1 MKLRSVNLFVLN
13 WNGRDLT
20 LDCLSSLEKIIYPN
34 VKVYIID
41 NGSSDNSVTAIRN
54 QFPEKSV
61 FNSIYEIIELPENY
75 GFARGNNAGFEL
87 VKQKADYTIFL
98 NNDTI
103 VDPNFVE
110 PLINAM
116 ESNSTVKQST
126 PKIFYADNL
135 DYIWFGGGKVSL
147 WAGWIRHL
155 GIRQKDSMQFSFNRN
170 VDYATGCCV
179 CMRTVDFESIGMFD
193 ESFLMYGEDVDLSL
207 RFRKQGGQIL
217 FVPESKIWHK
227 VSSSI
232 GTQFSIRK
240 WKRKNIGKMKLVT
253 KHVHPAQ
260 LPIVMPLAILVSILE
275 LFITIIL
282 GFGRKH
288 S

>member
-20 LDCLSSLEKIIYPN
+20 LDCLSSLEKITYPN
-34 VKVYIID
+34 VKVYVID

-54 QFPEKSV
+54 QFPD
-61 FNSIYEIIELPENY
+61 YEIIRLPENY

>member
-20 LDCLSSLEKIIYPN
+20 LDCLSSLEKITYPN
-34 VKVYIID
+34 VKVYVID

-54 QFPEKSV
+54 QFPD
-61 FNSIYEIIELPENY
+61 YEIIELPENY

-288 S
+288 

>member
-54 QFPEKSV
+54 QFPD
-61 FNSIYEIIELPENY
+61 YEIIGLPENY

-275 LFITIIL
+275 LFFTIIL

>member
-20 LDCLSSLEKIIYPN
+20 LDCLSSLEKITYPN
-34 VKVYIID
+34 VKVYVID

-54 QFPEKSV
+54 QFPD
-61 FNSIYEIIELPENY
+61 YEIIELPENY

-193 ESFLMYGEDVDLSL
+193 ESFFMYGEDVDLSL

-240 WKRKNIGKMKLVT
+240 WKRKNIGKIKIVT

>member
-20 LDCLSSLEKIIYPN
+20 LDCLSSLEKITYPN

-54 QFPEKSV
+54 QFPD
-61 FNSIYEIIELPENY
+61 YEIIGLPENY

-155 GIRQKDSMQFSFNRN
+155 GIRQKDSIQFSFNRN

-227 VSSSI
+227 GSSSI

>member
-20 LDCLSSLEKIIYPN
+20 LDCLSSLEKITYPN
-34 VKVYIID
+34 VKVYVID

-54 QFPEKSV
+54 QFPD
-61 FNSIYEIIELPENY
+61 YEIIELPENY

-135 DYIWFGGGKVSL
+135 DSIWFGGGKVNL

-155 GIRQKDSMQFSFNRN
+155 GIRQKDSMQFSFDRN

>member
-20 LDCLSSLEKIIYPN
+20 LDCLSSLEKITYPN
-34 VKVYIID
+34 VKVYVID

-54 QFPEKSV
+54 QFPD
-61 FNSIYEIIELPENY
+61 YEIIELPENY

-155 GIRQKDSMQFSFNRN
+155 GIRQKDSMQFSFDRN

-240 WKRKNIGKMKLVT
+240 WKRKNIGKIKIVT

>member
-20 LDCLSSLEKIIYPN
+20 LDCLFSLEKITYPN
-34 VKVYIID
+34 VKVYVID

-54 QFPEKSV
+54 QFPD
-61 FNSIYEIIELPENY
+61 YEIIGLPENY

>member
-20 LDCLSSLEKIIYPN
+20 LDCLSSLEKITYPN
-34 VKVYIID
+34 VKIYVID

-54 QFPEKSV
+54 QFPD
-61 FNSIYEIIELPENY
+61 YEIIGLPENY

-155 GIRQKDSMQFSFNRN
+155 GIRQKDSKQFSFNRD

-179 CMRTVDFESIGMFD
+179 CMRTVDFVSIGMFD
-193 ESFLMYGEDVDLSL
+193 ESFSMYAEDVDLSL
-207 RFRKQGGQIL
+207 RFRNGGGKVVFI
-217 FVPESKIWHK
+217 PESKVWHK
-227 VSSSI
+227 VSASM
-232 GTQFSIRK
+232 GGQFSIAK
-240 WKRKNIGKMKLVT
+240 WKRKLMGRMKLMA
-253 KHVHPAQ
+253 KHSKLYQIPFS
-260 LPIVMPLAILVSILE
+260 LPLTIFMSIFE
-275 LFITIIL
+275 LFISLFFIII
-282 GFGRKH
+282 KKD
-288 S
+288 

>member
-1 MKLRSVNLFVLN
+1 MAGSVNLFVLN

-20 LDCLSSLEKIIYPN
+20 LDCLSSLEKITYPN
-34 VKVYIID
+34 VKVYVID
-41 NGSSDNSVTAIRN
+41 NGSSDNSVTEIQN
-54 QFPEKSV
+54 QFPD
-61 FNSIYEIIELPENY
+61 FEIIQLPENY
-75 GFARGNNAGFEL
+75 GFSRGNNAGFQL
-87 VKQKADYTIFL
+87 VKQKADFTIFL
-98 NNDTI
+98 NNDTV
-103 VDPNFVE
+103 VDPYFVE
-110 PLINAM
+110 PLINEM
-116 ESNSTVKQST
+116 ESNSTVKQAT
-126 PKIFYADNL
+126 PKIFYEDDL
-135 DYIWFGGGKVSL
+135 EYIWFGGGKINL

-155 GIRQKDSMQFSFNRN
+155 GIRQKDSTQFSFNRN

-179 CMRTVDFESIGMFD
+179 CMRTEDFESIGMFD

-288 S
+288 

>member
-1 MKLRSVNLFVLN
+1 LKLRSVNLFVLN

-20 LDCLSSLEKIIYPN
+20 LDCLSSLEKITYPN
-34 VKVYIID
+34 VKVYVID

-87 VKQKADYTIFL
+87 VKQKANYTIFL

-135 DYIWFGGGKVSL
+135 DYIWFGGGKV
-147 WAGWIRHL
+147 
-155 GIRQKDSMQFSFNRN
+155 
-170 VDYATGCCV
+170 V
-179 CMRTVDFESIGMFD
+179 
-193 ESFLMYGEDVDLSL
+193 YG
-207 RFRKQGGQIL
+207 QGGS
-217 FVPESKIWHK
+217 V
-227 VSSSI
+227 
-232 GTQFSIRK
+232 
-240 WKRKNIGKMKLVT
+240 
-253 KHVHPAQ
+253 
-260 LPIVMPLAILVSILE
+260 ILVSAKKIHCSFRLIGMLIMRLVVVFVCAHWILN
-275 LFITIIL
+275 
-282 GFGRKH
+282 R
-288 S
+288 

>member
-20 LDCLSSLEKIIYPN
+20 LDCLSSLEKITYPN

-54 QFPEKSV
+54 KFPD
-61 FNSIYEIIELPENY
+61 YEIIGLPENY

-240 WKRKNIGKMKLVT
+240 WKRKSIGKMKLVT

>member
-20 LDCLSSLEKIIYPN
+20 LDCLSSLEKITYPN
-34 VKVYIID
+34 VKIYVID
-41 NGSSDNSVTAIRN
+41 NGSSDNSVTEIRN
-54 QFPEKSV
+54 QFPD
-61 FNSIYEIIELPENY
+61 YEIIGLPENY

-155 GIRQKDSMQFSFNRN
+155 GIRQKDSMQFSFDRN

-232 GTQFSIRK
+232 GTQFSITK

>member
-20 LDCLSSLEKIIYPN
+20 LDCLSSLEKITYPN

-54 QFPEKSV
+54 QFPD
-61 FNSIYEIIELPENY
+61 YEIIGLPENY

-155 GIRQKDSMQFSFNRN
+155 GIRQKDSKQFSFNRN

-179 CMRTVDFESIGMFD
+179 CMRTLDFESIGMFD

>member
-20 LDCLSSLEKIIYPN
+20 LDCLSSLEKITYPN
-34 VKVYIID
+34 VKIYVID
-41 NGSSDNSVTAIRN
+41 NGSSDNSVTEIRN
-54 QFPEKSV
+54 QFPD
-61 FNSIYEIIELPENY
+61 YEIIGLPENY

-155 GIRQKDSMQFSFNRN
+155 GIRQKDSMQFSFDRN

>member
-20 LDCLSSLEKIIYPN
+20 LDCLSSLEKITYPN
-34 VKVYIID
+34 VKVYVID

-54 QFPEKSV
+54 QFPD
-61 FNSIYEIIELPENY
+61 YEIIELPENY
-75 GFARGNNAGFEL
+75 GFAKGNNAGFEL

>member
-20 LDCLSSLEKIIYPN
+20 LDCLSSLEKITYPN
-34 VKVYIID
+34 VKIYVID

-54 QFPEKSV
+54 QFSD
-61 FNSIYEIIELPENY
+61 YEIIELPENY

-116 ESNSTVKQST
+116 ESNSTVKQAT
-126 PKIFYADNL
+126 PIIFYADNL

>member
-20 LDCLSSLEKIIYPN
+20 LDCLFSLEKITYPN
-34 VKVYIID
+34 VKVYVID

-54 QFPEKSV
+54 QFPD
-61 FNSIYEIIELPENY
+61 YEIIELPENY

-155 GIRQKDSMQFSFNRN
+155 GIRQKDSMQFSFDRN

>member
-1 MKLRSVNLFVLN
+1 LKLRSVNLFVLN

-20 LDCLSSLEKIIYPN
+20 LDCLSSLEKITYPN
-34 VKVYIID
+34 VKVYVID

>member
-20 LDCLSSLEKIIYPN
+20 LDCLSSLEKITYPN
-34 VKVYIID
+34 VKVYVID

-54 QFPEKSV
+54 QFPD
-61 FNSIYEIIELPENY
+61 YEIIELPENY
-75 GFARGNNAGFEL
+75 GFSRGNNAGFEL

-240 WKRKNIGKMKLVT
+240 WKRKNIGKIKIVT

>member
-54 QFPEKSV
+54 QFPD
-61 FNSIYEIIELPENY
+61 YEIIGLPENY

-155 GIRQKDSMQFSFNRN
+155 GIRQKDSMQFSFDRN

>member
-20 LDCLSSLEKIIYPN
+20 LDCLSSLEKITYPN
-34 VKVYIID
+34 VKVYVID
-41 NGSSDNSVTAIRN
+41 NGSSDNSVTSIRN
-54 QFPEKSV
+54 QFSD
-61 FNSIYEIIELPENY
+61 YEIIELPENY

-135 DYIWFGGGKVSL
+135 DSIWFGGGKVNL

-155 GIRQKDSMQFSFNRN
+155 GIRQKDSMQFSFDRN

-240 WKRKNIGKMKLVT
+240 WKRKNIGKIKIVT

>member
-20 LDCLSSLEKIIYPN
+20 LDCLSSLEKITYPN
-34 VKVYIID
+34 VKVYVID

-54 QFPEKSV
+54 QFPD
-61 FNSIYEIIELPENY
+61 YEIIELPENY

-103 VDPNFVE
+103 VDANFVE
-110 PLINAM
+110 PLINEM

-155 GIRQKDSMQFSFNRN
+155 GIRQKDSMQFSFDRN

>member
-20 LDCLSSLEKIIYPN
+20 LDCLSSLEKITYPN
-34 VKVYIID
+34 VKVYVID

-54 QFPEKSV
+54 QFPD
-61 FNSIYEIIELPENY
+61 YEIIELPDNY
-75 GFARGNNAGFEL
+75 GFSRGNNAGFEL

-98 NNDTI
+98 NNDTF

-155 GIRQKDSMQFSFNRN
+155 GIRQKDSMQFSFDRN

-240 WKRKNIGKMKLVT
+240 WKRKNIGKIKIVT

>member
-20 LDCLSSLEKIIYPN
+20 LDCLSSLEKITYPN
-34 VKVYIID
+34 VKVYVID

-54 QFPEKSV
+54 QFPD
-61 FNSIYEIIELPENY
+61 YEIIELPENY
-75 GFARGNNAGFEL
+75 GFSRGNNAGFEL

>member
-20 LDCLSSLEKIIYPN
+20 LDCLSSLEKITYPN
-34 VKVYIID
+34 VKVYVID

-54 QFPEKSV
+54 QFPD
-61 FNSIYEIIELPENY
+61 YEIIGLPENY

-179 CMRTVDFESIGMFD
+179 CMRTLDFESIGMFD

>member
-1 MKLRSVNLFVLN
+1 LKLRSVNLFVLN

-20 LDCLSSLEKIIYPN
+20 LDCLSSLEKITYPN
-34 VKVYIID
+34 VKVYVID

-54 QFPEKSV
+54 QFPD
-61 FNSIYEIIELPENY
+61 YEIIGLPENY

>member
-1 MKLRSVNLFVLN
+1 LKLRSVNLFVLN

-20 LDCLSSLEKIIYPN
+20 LDCLFSLEKITYPN
-34 VKVYIID
+34 VKVYVID

-54 QFPEKSV
+54 QFPD
-61 FNSIYEIIELPENY
+61 YEIIELPENY

-135 DYIWFGGGKVSL
+135 DYIWFGGGKVNL

-155 GIRQKDSMQFSFNRN
+155 GIRQKDSMQFSFDRN

-240 WKRKNIGKMKLVT
+240 WKRKNIGKIKIVT

>member
-20 LDCLSSLEKIIYPN
+20 LDCLSSLEKITYPN
-34 VKVYIID
+34 VKVYVID

-54 QFPEKSV
+54 QFPD
-61 FNSIYEIIELPENY
+61 YEIIELPENY

-155 GIRQKDSMQFSFNRN
+155 GIRQKDSMQFSFDRN

-240 WKRKNIGKMKLVT
+240 WKRKNIGKMKIVT

-282 GFGRKH
+282 GFARKH

>member
-1 MKLRSVNLFVLN
+1 LKLRSVNLFVLN

-20 LDCLSSLEKIIYPN
+20 LDCLSSLEKITYPN
-34 VKVYIID
+34 VKIYVID
-41 NGSSDNSVTAIRN
+41 NGSSDNSVTEIRN
-54 QFPEKSV
+54 QFPD
-61 FNSIYEIIELPENY
+61 YEIIGLPENY

>member
-1 MKLRSVNLFVLN
+1 MAGSVNLFVLN

-20 LDCLSSLEKIIYPN
+20 LDCLSSLEKITYPN
-34 VKVYIID
+34 VKVYVID
-41 NGSSDNSVTAIRN
+41 NGSSDNSVTEIQN
-54 QFPEKSV
+54 QFPD
-61 FNSIYEIIELPENY
+61 FEIIQLPENY
-75 GFARGNNAGFEL
+75 GFSRGNNAGFQL
-87 VKQKADYTIFL
+87 VKQKADFTIFL
-98 NNDTI
+98 NNDTV
-103 VDPNFVE
+103 VDPYFVE
-110 PLINAM
+110 PLINEM
-116 ESNSTVKQST
+116 ESNSTVKQAT
-126 PKIFYADNL
+126 PKIFYADDL
-135 DYIWFGGGKVSL
+135 EYIWFGGGKINL

-155 GIRQKDSMQFSFNRN
+155 GIRQKDSTQFSFNRN

-179 CMRTVDFESIGMFD
+179 CMRTEDFESIGMFD
-193 ESFLMYGEDVDLSL
+193 ESFFMYGEDVDLSL

-240 WKRKNIGKMKLVT
+240 WKRKNIGKMKIVT

>member
-20 LDCLSSLEKIIYPN
+20 LDCLSSLEKITYPN
-34 VKVYIID
+34 VKIYVID
-41 NGSSDNSVTAIRN
+41 NGSSDNSVTEIRN
-54 QFPEKSV
+54 QFPD
-61 FNSIYEIIELPENY
+61 YEIIGLPENY

-193 ESFLMYGEDVDLSL
+193 ESFFMYGEDVDLSL

>member
-20 LDCLSSLEKIIYPN
+20 LDCLSSLEKITYPN
-34 VKVYIID
+34 VKIYVID
-41 NGSSDNSVTAIRN
+41 NGSSDNSVTEIRN
-54 QFPEKSV
+54 QFPD
-61 FNSIYEIIELPENY
+61 YEIIGLPENY

-147 WAGWIRHL
+147 WAGWIRHI
-155 GIRQKDSMQFSFNRN
+155 GIRQKDSMQFSFDRN

>member
-20 LDCLSSLEKIIYPN
+20 LDCLSSLEKITYPN
-34 VKVYIID
+34 VKVYVID

-54 QFPEKSV
+54 QFPD
-61 FNSIYEIIELPENY
+61 YEIIELPENY

-155 GIRQKDSMQFSFNRN
+155 GIRQKDSMQFSFDRN

-240 WKRKNIGKMKLVT
+240 WIRKNIGKMKLVT